1 MISASTRSQAKPH
14 LQTFHHNGFREERN
28 SSPDAATACDD
39 CLLLFRAQS
48 WQPKSQPVSSLPSST
63 PLLHVDWEQVRIKTD
78 SSSLDSLPDVAC
90 SESSVVKSFKEGHS
104 LILLPSIV
112 TKKECRDLVNVARQA
127 AEKNRQQRSLQN
139 LPDQGLARL
148 PTHDAAERAAATNT
162 PCADA
167 LDIET
172 SAICEKILSR
182 ILQTLDK
189 KLPSLP
195 ADIFGSNLS
204 AESHLRDNLLVFA
217 SREPA
222 INVYF
227 SGGQFLAHKDG
238 QALTVLIPLTESPQ
252 NYTGGGTAF
261 WSSDSR
267 GHRVEPPSLVLKPGA
282 GTAMLFCGHL
292 MHAGVPVIEGE
303 RVVLVASLSPKKL

>member
-1 MISASTRSQAKPH
+1 MVFKNGIAF
-14 LQTFHHNGFREERN
+14 LQVLLVTIARFRTE
-28 SSPDAATACDD
+28 
-39 CLLLFRAQS
+39 S
-48 WQPKSQPVSSLPSST
+48 WQPNSKPVSSST
-63 PLLHVDWEQVRIKTD
+63 SKSTAQHLDWEQLLID
-78 SSSLDSLPDVAC
+78 SSDSSFNVDC
-90 SESSVVKSFKEGHS
+90 SESSLVKPFQEGDS

-112 TKKECRDLVNVARQA
+112 TKEECRDLVNAARQA
-127 AEKNRQQRSLQN
+127 AKENRRQRALQN

-167 LDIET
+167 LDRET
-172 SAICEKILSR
+172 SAVCQKILSR
-182 ILQTLDK
+182 ILQTLDE
-189 KLPSLP
+189 KLPSL
-195 ADIFGSNLS
+195 ATDIFGNNLS
-204 AESHLRDNLLVFA
+204 AESHLRDNLVVFA

-227 SGGQFLAHKDG
+227 SGGQFLAHEDG

-261 WSSDSR
+261 WSCDSR
-267 GHRVEPPSLVLKPGA
+267 GHRVEPPSLVLKPCA

-292 MHAGVPVIEGE
+292 THAGVPVIEGE
-303 RVVLVASLSPKKL
+303 RVVLVASLSPKQL